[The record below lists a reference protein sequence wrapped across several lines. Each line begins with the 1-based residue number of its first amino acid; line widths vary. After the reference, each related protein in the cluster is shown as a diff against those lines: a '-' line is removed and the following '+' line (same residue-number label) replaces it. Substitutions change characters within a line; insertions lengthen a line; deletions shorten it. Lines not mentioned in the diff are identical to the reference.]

1 MSYQVSDTT
10 ITSSTIRATSLR
22 HALLSF
28 FFGTVVIA
36 SVINLVAGLGS

>member
-1 MSYQVSDTT
+1 MTYQVSDTT
-10 ITSSTIRATSLR
+10 ITSSSIRSTTLR

-36 SVINLVAGLGS
+36 SVINLVAGRGS